1 MKIDKRTRVISLLLT
16 LVMLVGMLPLSVL
29 PASAAGTDDPSSWP
43 NGEDTVTIN
52 ASAIQKQL
60 GCTKQAAFDKA
71 YLQLSNA
78 LQSSSV
84 RYIRLED
91 DIKNDE
97 NNSKGYTLY
106 ISGEKHLDLNGY
118 EIEIW
123 RNLYRTS
130 TSIIS
135 GCDHY
140 HPATT
145 LFVVKKGADLT
156 IYDTSSKG
164 TGRINSNSDLIR
176 DNNCATPNPARHLF
190 RVASGGKLTV
200 NGGTLEAGRTIKVFN
215 WYSGRFIRQY
225 VSGSAITADAGSTV
239 VINGGKLISRGL
251 GNSEGRERNSLLL
264 SSQCATLVIN
274 RSETT
279 TTNIIINDGEFLA
292 NAGGSC
298 VYLSKDKGNVNFQ
311 VRGGKFTCDK
321 NDEYYSS
328 SIESKNTYTDNGYYY
343 YGAGKYG
350 KTFETI
356 DVRHVMHPNSRITK
370 EVTENDS
377 GRPEVVV
384 QPITGTH
391 DEIIKIKNP
400 GFSVWYPAGSNSR
413 IVELDTESY
422 TPLYADCE
430 DAPNSDYNSKTSYSP
445 NIVAAWQFV
454 DSKGKAISNMVIT
467 DWDEPVRLS
476 AFTALDSSTASAFY
490 ATGEYKTLTCTV
502 YEYWKM
508 KNTYD
513 IQNSAS
519 YQIYFSDTD
528 MSHVSTSMTAVQSSN
543 QSSSTTPIKAT
554 AWMADYYSQ
563 WAQLTGRQVRFGY
576 KQSGSASKQVGVTVE
591 KDGEASYTYTNLPEG
606 EVTLWAEF
614 AGFLPDSQ
622 EVTFQTEVK
631 VFVLPKIACST
642 SETSNFSTQS
652 TEQYSVNASNL
663 GKPLYLKATDSSKL
677 PSGAVLKWQIYD
689 NNADEWVTLPNTN
702 YSDLTVN
709 SNGILKLAD
718 GRSGTY
724 RSWVQYN
731 GQSWY
736 SPIDLCVVG
745 KDKTIGQSI
754 RAINSDGMLIRYD
767 GTNFSDYTVTVTRN
781 TEGAWGKK
789 WQVFALVKQ
798 GQVPDQAWANLWS
811 KWGKNAKYYVTEGD
825 SVYYLIPMTDIMDTA
840 TNDVQNTQ
848 VKVTNL
854 ALFES
859 PLFLYKS
866 QLAEGSYTLTP
877 VVKIWA
883 TTDTGDTPTYTI
895 KGASSFFF
903 NVGAIST
910 GMSLTVDGEE
920 VVSSDG
926 FTKKQESSNK
936 YLYTKENGSYTMT
949 NKQTVLLNMAIN
961 KSYPDP
967 TYGSINY
974 ISSDTAVLTV
984 EKDGLSAKVTAYK
997 PGTATVYAVYVG
1009 TEQGIKYTYTTAVDI
1024 TVPIAELKMSEPVWE
1039 NYIGGYYKDIK
1050 LNISKVR
1057 SYNGEWIDNT
1067 DDKYATSKAL
1077 AMTTYATGQ
1086 SMWSQFSTLKVA
1098 YNDSY
1103 TVTFAVKASDGYR
1116 LPLSDLAYYDDSGNP
1131 KYYNYKDYY
1140 CADDM
1145 SLRTNKLGS
1154 DSMNT
1159 ARANGYTTLT
1169 SDAYTY
1175 YEGWTGA
1182 DYSAPGIAVNCEI
1195 PCIKDPNATY
1205 IKKVSVTTA
1214 TPKEGDLR
1222 CAVMPS
1228 DDVIGTGNYNEVNM
1242 LGAKVTTMMTMTN
1255 TKDGGALLGV
1265 SGSASKLKT
1274 LTGSG
1279 ISYEPLATT
1288 EGSANNYFSEVYTTF
1303 GGSSWMIDK
1312 TRLQTAK
1319 YEAGTYVN
1327 QIEIWSAVDAE
1338 DGNKYYF
1345 DPDVEL
1351 IVNGYKV
1358 QLVQADGTTGGW
1370 GTTLLKAAYYYA
1382 VDGNPAFVAGTVN
1395 GLPAPTAGTSS
1406 DYSSLAINGTRSD
1419 GSSSS
1424 DALTFSKLIWFIDA
1438 DGDKQPDENEI
1449 AKQNENG
1456 EYQNLDSNGGFL
1468 GGKTYSIYIELAAEE
1483 GMGRIDAS
1491 SFQLKLNVGGKDVTL
1506 NTSGV
1511 SGTYT
1516 FPTTEIVGYDVSGS
1530 VVSFLSGTDAVTV
1543 QLLEQG
1549 HTEVAYETTVTGGT
1563 QSGNKYTAAYSFSQ
1577 VPAGTYT
1584 MKVSKANHV
1593 TREYTV
1599 TVGAAAVTQDVEIWL
1614 LGDVTGDG
1622 KVNMKDWN
1630 SVYAHVNETA
1640 LLTDYALKCSEVT
1653 GDGKVN
1659 MKDWNRIYE
1668 HVNETN
1674 LLWQ

>member
-1 MKIDKRTRVISLLLT
+1 MKTNKRTRVISWLLT
-16 LVMLVGMLPLSVL
+16 LVMLVGMLPLSAL
-29 PASAAGTDDPSSWP
+29 PASAADTDDASSWP
-43 NGEDTVTIN
+43 TGANAVTIN
-52 ASAIQKQL
+52 TSAIQKQL

-78 LQSSSV
+78 LQSSNV

-200 NGGTLEAGRTIKVFN
+200 NGGTIEAGRTIKVFN

-298 VYLSKDKGNVNFQ
+298 VYLSKDKGDVNFQ

-430 DAPNSDYNSKTSYSP
+430 DAPNSDYNSQTSYSP

-476 AFTALDSSTASAFY
+476 EFTALDSSTASAFY

-528 MSHVSTSMTAVQSSN
+528 MSRVSTSMTAVQSSN

-563 WAQLTGRQVRFGY
+563 WAKLTGRQVRFGY
-576 KQSGSASKQVGVTVE
+576 KQSGSASKQVGITVE

-642 SETSNFSTQS
+642 SETANFSTQS

-663 GKPLYLKATDSSKL
+663 GKPLYLKAIDSSKL

-718 GRSGTY
+718 SRSGTY

-767 GTNFSDYTVTVTRN
+767 GTNFSDYTITVTRN

-811 KWGKNAKYYVTEGD
+811 KWGKNAKYYGTEGD
-825 SVYYLIPMTDIMDTA
+825 SAYYLIPMTDIMDTA

-883 TTDTGDTPTYTI
+883 TTDTSDTPAYTI

-949 NKQTVLLNMAIN
+949 NKQTVQLNMAIN

-984 EKDGLSAKVTAYK
+984 EKDGLSAKVTAYM

-1057 SYNGEWIDNT
+1057 SYNGEWVDNT
-1067 DDKYATSKAL
+1067 NDKYATSKAL

-1131 KYYNYKDYY
+1131 HYYNYKDYY

-1145 SLRTNKLGS
+1145 SLKTNKLGS

-1159 ARANGYTTLT
+1159 ARANGYATLT
-1169 SDAYTY
+1169 SDDYSY
-1175 YEGWTGA
+1175 YAGWTGA
-1182 DYSAPGIAVNCEI
+1182 DYSAPAIGVVCEI

-1265 SGSASKLKT
+1265 RGSASKLTT

-1288 EGSANNYFSEVYTTF
+1288 ERSANNYFIEYYTAL
-1303 GGSSWMIDK
+1303 GDSNWLIDK
-1312 TRLQTAK
+1312 TKLQTAK

-1358 QLVQADGTTGGW
+1358 QLVQADGTTGGYH
-1370 GTTLLKAAYYYA
+1370 TTYLQAAYYYA
-1382 VDGNPAFVAGTVN
+1382 VDGNPAFVAGTVS

-1438 DGDKQPDENEI
+1438 DGDKQPDDNEI

-1483 GMGRIDAS
+1483 GSRIDSA
-1491 SFQLKLNVGGKDVTL
+1491 SFQLKLNVNGKDVTL
-1506 NTSGV
+1506 NTSGT

-1516 FPTTEIVGYDVSGS
+1516 FPETEIVGYDVSGS
-1530 VVSFLSGTDAVTV
+1530 VVSFLNGTDAVTI
-1543 QLLEQG
+1543 QLIEQG